1 MHLFVGSFGGV
12 SGAIGDMCDK
22 YKNSTDA
29 VFSVPVYISFC
40 KYGQQRINSTFVS
53 KRCLVGSSKCFLNV
67 L

>member
-40 KYGQQRINSTFVS
+40 KYGHQIKS
-53 KRCLVGSSKCFLNV
+53 KHILDHIDLEN
-67 L
+67 